1 VRGNYNREKFA
12 IAALVVVLAVAVPR
26 VFAARIANTGSF
38 DGSVSMLESAQ
49 HQFGAG
55 NYSGAIATLRSI
67 VSQDDRN
74 AQAFYWLGRCYYETQ
89 DLDEAIAHSEKAV
102 ALAPENSVYEE
113 WLGRDYAAK
122 ADRDKSYFA
131 ARKIKK
137 HFEKAVE
144 LDPANVAARRDLAEF
159 CAQAPWVVG
168 GDTDEAVTQID
179 AIAKINPIEGR
190 LARASFD
197 VEALKRPDLAD
208 NEYKQILAANP
219 KDAHAYFDAIVFYQ
233 TQNRP
238 ADMNAAIEAVAR
250 LNPKDSRLSFYR
262 AEAMV
267 MAGKELNRA
276 ADNLKAYLA
285 STPDRSDWPTHAAA
299 REWLG
304 RVYEMQGHP
313 AEAAEQY
320 RASLQLDPGRT
331 SAQERL
337 EKLEKQAL

>member
-1 VRGNYNREKFA
+1 MM
-12 IAALVVVLAVAVPR
+12 ALVAVLVVPAPRVLAASMAN
-26 VFAARIANTGSF
+26 AASSENSAST
-38 DGSVSMLESAQ
+38 LESAQ

-55 NYSGAIATLRSI
+55 NYPGAITTLRSI

-74 AQAFYWLGRCYYETQ
+74 AEAFYWLGRCYYEIR

-168 GDTDEAVTQID
+168 GNTDEAITQID
-179 AIAKINPIEGR
+179 AIAKINPVEGR

-197 VEALKRPDLAD
+197 VEALNRPDLAD
-208 NEYKQILAANP
+208 NEYKQILAASP
-219 KDAHAYFDAIVFYQ
+219 KNAHAYFDAIVFYQ
-233 TQNRP
+233 AQNRP
-238 ADMNAAIEAVAR
+238 GDMDAAIDAVAR
-250 LNPKDSRLSFYR
+250 LNPKDPRLSFFR
-262 AEAMV
+262 AEAIV
-267 MAGKELNRA
+267 MTGKDIGRA
-276 ADNLKAYLA
+276 AADLKSYLA
-285 STPDRSDWPTHAAA
+285 STPDRSDWPAHAAA

-304 RVYEMQGHP
+304 RVYEMQGRP
-313 AEAAEQY
+313 GEAAEQY

-337 EKLEKQAL
+337 EKLEKQSL

>member
-1 VRGNYNREKFA
+1 MM
-12 IAALVVVLAVAVPR
+12 ALVAVLVVPAPRVLAASMAN
-26 VFAARIANTGSF
+26 AASSENSAST
-38 DGSVSMLESAQ
+38 LESAQ

-55 NYSGAIATLRSI
+55 NYPGAITTLRSI

-74 AQAFYWLGRCYYETQ
+74 AEAFYWLGRCYYEIR

-168 GDTDEAVTQID
+168 GNTDEAITQID
-179 AIAKINPIEGR
+179 AIAKINPVEGR

-197 VEALKRPDLAD
+197 VEALNRPDLAD
-208 NEYKQILAANP
+208 NEYKQILAASP
-219 KDAHAYFDAIVFYQ
+219 KNAHAYFDAIVFYQ
-233 TQNRP
+233 AQNRP
-238 ADMNAAIEAVAR
+238 GDMDAAIDAVAR
-250 LNPKDSRLSFYR
+250 LNPKDPRLSFFR
-262 AEAMV
+262 AEAIV
-267 MAGKELNRA
+267 MTGKDIDRA
-276 ADNLKAYLA
+276 AADLKSYLA
-285 STPDRSDWPTHAAA
+285 STPDRSDWPAHAAA

-304 RVYEMQGHP
+304 RVYEMQGRP
-313 AEAAEQY
+313 GEAAEQY

-337 EKLEKQAL
+337 EKLEKQSL